1 MIVENQSIEKDF
13 ATDQNNAK
21 SLSTNLLNC
30 QQHHY
35 DTNGLS
41 TKGERDRPTVD
52 KEELMSLGFR
62 RNQAKTILH
71 DARQIMVKRGKHFW
85 ANPRLE
91 VAPRVIVENVILGFP
106 LRGESNGHN

>member
-1 MIVENQSIEKDF
+1 MENQSTKKDF
-13 ATDQNNAK
+13 ATDQSNAK

-30 QQHHY
+30 QHPYY
-35 DTNGLS
+35 DTSGLS
-41 TKGERDRPTVD
+41 MKCKGDRSTVD

-71 DARQIMVKRGKHFW
+71 DARQVMVKRGKNFW

-91 VAPRVIVENVILGFP
+91 VAPRVIVEKVILGFP